1 MPYKTTTV
9 DPALLVLKPTFVEIE
24 EVELRHHLVGLSR
37 AHPLACVHVY
47 ICVGFCI
54 GRMWGLVNVLDEDP
68 NDLMQS
74 NLAAC
79 LPEIRRLW
87 SVHDNHII

>member
-1 MPYKTTTV
+1 MVYATIPLVSTSLFFFYEYKIGRMPYKTTTV
-9 DPALLVLKPTFVEIE
+9 DPALLVLKPTFIEIV

-54 GRMWGLVNVLDEDP
+54 GRMWGLVNVLNEDP
-68 NDLMQS
+68 NDLM
-74 NLAAC
+74 
-79 LPEIRRLW
+79 
-87 SVHDNHII
+87 